1 MPGSPDPLVDSDV
14 AIGMKAAAR
23 AAERLQVSDHVL
35 GLILG
40 LPEAM
45 VPQIKDGAAPVDL
58 TRHAVVPALLFVRV
72 YQLLNTIVGGNE
84 AAAASWF
91 NSYNTALNARPVD
104 AVQSVPGLGQIVEYL
119 EVRRA

>member
-14 AIGMKAAAR
+14 TIAMKAAAR
-23 AAERLQVSDHVL
+23 AAERLQVSDQVL

-40 LPEAM
+40 LPDAI
-45 VPQIKDGAAPVDL
+45 VPQMKDGIAPPDL
-58 TRHAVVPALLFVRV
+58 TRNGVERALLFVRV
-72 YQLLNTIVGGNE
+72 YQLLNTTVGGNE

-91 NSYNTALNARPVD
+91 KGYNTALNARPVD
-104 AVQSVPGLGQIVEYL
+104 AAQSFPGLGQIVEYL